1 MSVESLLEGG
11 CTHHGLPAEH
21 EVRALVEEEVGG
33 DRDLDQ
39 AEEDH
44 GHNLIIT
51 SLSITSNP

>member
-1 MSVESLLEGG
+1 MESLLEGG
-11 CTHHGLPAEH
+11 STHHGLPTEP